1 MATERQRV
9 LLVDDDP
16 QILELFEEAL
26 SGEGYEITCADTGQR
41 ALEEIR
47 RQPFPAAVVD
57 LVLPDIGGLE
67 VVSAIRRA
75 DPEAVVVIITGFA
88 SLDSAIEAVHRG
100 AYEYLRKPVD
110 VTDLI
115 NVLAQGLKHREL
127 IKENEHLVAKLSR
140 LNQQLEQSKARLED
154 KMRMATEELNVFID
168 LRERL
173 AEANEPQTTAQ
184 YILAAAIE
192 LTEADSGVILLVDR
206 SLGRLQPIAALK
218 IDSDELQ
225 INKLAT
231 GEGILGEVILTAT
244 PKVVNDLLAD
254 PQLSEDPLV
263 YTGIRSVLAHPLV
276 SDDTVVG
283 LIALFDKP
291 TGPFTDKNV
300 NLIAVLAAQVS
311 SMLAALLT
319 SRAPGLRTVQQQQPD
334 QFIDLEN
341 LLR

>member
-127 IKENEHLVAKLSR
+127 S
-140 LNQQLEQSKARLED
+140 
-154 KMRMATEELNVFID
+154 
-168 LRERL
+168 
-173 AEANEPQTTAQ
+173 
-184 YILAAAIE
+184 
-192 LTEADSGVILLVDR
+192 DSEMMEIDR
-206 SLGRLQPIAALK
+206 SAMRFGGPSRVK
-218 IDSDELQ
+218 SFS
-225 INKLAT
+225 
-231 GEGILGEVILTAT
+231 GEEAITSAILYGE
-244 PKVVNDLLAD
+244 K
-254 PQLSEDPLV
+254 
-263 YTGIRSVLAHPLV
+263 
-276 SDDTVVG
+276 
-283 LIALFDKP
+283 
-291 TGPFTDKNV
+291 
-300 NLIAVLAAQVS
+300 
-311 SMLAALLT
+311 
-319 SRAPGLRTVQQQQPD
+319 
-334 QFIDLEN
+334 
-341 LLR
+341 